1 MYHIGTNLEFETSG
15 TIDQLS
21 AVWDDNTFTG
31 DQMLVVSGY
40 QKFAEELASGFKI
53 LLNHK
58 VVKISYK
65 NQKNTV

>member
-1 MYHIGTNLEFETSG
+1 
-15 TIDQLS
+15 
-21 AVWDDNTFTG
+21 
-31 DQMLVVSGY
+31 MLVVSGY